1 MPIWQ
6 YPNNAIWS
14 KFRVPIWR
22 LISNLAESLP
32 ELAQDSWC
40 SNPLAFLQ
48 KSQNAS
54 DSWPELTK
62 IWWNL
67 RISWQ
72 VSWVSLGTT
81 LVFCWY
87 SFLDLL
93 DKSFSKYEL
102 FSQRTGKRNNKYWA
116 KYLAWYKSIME
127 KLQNVF

>member
-6 YPNNAIWS
+6 YPNNAICS
-14 KFRVPIWR
+14 KFRVPTWR

-54 DSWPELTK
+54 DSWPKVK

-67 RISWQ
+67 RNSWQ
-72 VSWVSLGTT
+72 VSWVSSTETKTT

-93 DKSFSKYEL
+93 EKKFPSMNCFLREL
-102 FSQRTGKRNNKYWA
+102 GKQIHKKHCGKHW
-116 KYLAWYKSIME
+116 AWYRSRQ
-127 KLQNVF
+127 L